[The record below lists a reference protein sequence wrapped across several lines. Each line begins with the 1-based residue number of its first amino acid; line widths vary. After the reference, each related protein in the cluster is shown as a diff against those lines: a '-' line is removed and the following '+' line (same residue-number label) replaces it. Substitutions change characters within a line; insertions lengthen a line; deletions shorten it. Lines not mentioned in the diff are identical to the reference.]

1 MDLKEKERQTMVGQ
15 VKKRTEFKIT
25 SKRFKG
31 GSRDQVKSR
40 IRKARA
46 LFKELV
52 LDPLRV
58 S

>member
-1 MDLKEKERQTMVGQ
+1 MVGQ

-25 SKRFKG
+25 SERFKG

-40 IRKARA
+40 IRKARV

-52 LDPLRV
+52 LDPWRV